1 MPPKI
6 GQSKKAKVEAAN
18 KGGKKTTKKWSK
30 GHTRE
35 ALQNA
40 VMFDKDTYTKLRTEV
55 PKYKVITPSLIS
67 DRLKIAVSLASAG
80 LKQLCRERL
89 IRLVSCSS
97 KHRVYTRNL
106 QQAAAPAAVEPTGK
120 AAAAAAAAVKDEE

>member
-6 GQSKKAKVEAAN
+6 GQSKKAKAEAAS

-40 VMFDKDTYTKLRTEV
+40 VMFDKDTYTKLRNEV
-55 PKYKVITPSLIS
+55 PKYKVITPSIIS

-106 QQAAAPAAVEPTGK
+106 QQAAPAETAKAAAPAPAA
-120 AAAAAAAAVKDEE
+120 AAKDDE